1 MPAVDLS
8 QLPEPAI
15 IAEPDFEAILA
26 DTKAMMIAAYPA
38 EQREVVS
45 AALELE
51 SEPLNVIAQTMSFR
65 EMLLRQRVNEGA
77 RACMLSHSAG
87 TDLDNLAGNMNTKR
101 LVITPA
107 TDTTDAVMESDT
119 SLRLRAQRAYDGLSV
134 AGPSGAYEY
143 FARSASGLVRDAR
156 AISPSPA
163 NVTVSILSTEGDG
176 TATEALLNTVR
187 SVLNA
192 EDTRPVADRL
202 TVQSARIVT
211 WRLNAKLYFYPGPE
225 SEPILAAAESSF
237 RKWLAEQ
244 GLIGQDVALSAIAA
258 TLHVHGVQRVEISQ
272 FHPTDVSPLTV
283 LPVCRSAN
291 ALTFLALIEISLEP
305 SKPTPAIFRAVFSFV
320 AVAALPDSSPERPPL
335 NVCRL
340 VQVFA
345 VLSNGIFSPLV
356 PSSRK
361 PRF

>member
-1 MPAVDLS
+1 
-8 QLPEPAI
+8 
-15 IAEPDFEAILA
+15 
-26 DTKAMMIAAYPA
+26 
-38 EQREVVS
+38 
-45 AALELE
+45 
-51 SEPLNVIAQTMSFR
+51 
-65 EMLLRQRVNEGA
+65 
-77 RACMLSHSAG
+77 
-87 TDLDNLAGNMNTKR
+87 
-101 LVITPA
+101 
-107 TDTTDAVMESDT
+107 
-119 SLRLRAQRAYDGLSV
+119 LRLRAQRAYDGLSV

-187 SVLNA
+187 AVLNA

-258 TLHVHGVQRVEISQ
+258 ALHVHGVQRVEIIE
-272 FHPTDVSPLTV
+272 PTQNM
-283 LPVCRSAN
+283 A
-291 ALTFLALIEISLEP
+291 ISDIQAARCE
-305 SKPTPAIFRAVFSFV
+305 SFTI
-320 AVAALPDSSPERPPL
+320 SEGGR
-335 NVCRL
+335 NE
-340 VQVFA
+340 
-345 VLSNGIFSPLV
+345 
-356 PSSRK
+356 
-361 PRF
+361 

>member
-26 DTKAMMIAAYPA
+26 DTSVMMIASYPA
-38 EQREVVS
+38 EQREAVS

-77 RACMLSHSAG
+77 RACMLSHSA

-176 TATEALLNTVR
+176 TATEALLNTCSRR
-187 SVLNA
+187 SECRGYPPGGRPPDRTECQNRDMAA
-192 EDTRPVADRL
+192 EC
-202 TVQSARIVT
+202 
-211 WRLNAKLYFYPGPE
+211 KLYFYPGPE

-237 RKWLAEQ
+237 RKWLSEQ

-258 TLHVHGVQRVEISQ
+258 ALHVHGVQRVEIIE
-272 FHPTDVSPLTV
+272 PTQNM
-283 LPVCRSAN
+283 A
-291 ALTFLALIEISLEP
+291 ISDIQAARCE
-305 SKPTPAIFRAVFSFV
+305 SFTI
-320 AVAALPDSSPERPPL
+320 SEGGR
-335 NVCRL
+335 NE
-340 VQVFA
+340 
-345 VLSNGIFSPLV
+345 
-356 PSSRK
+356 
-361 PRF
+361 

>member
-38 EQREVVS
+38 EQREAVS

-51 SEPLNVIAQTMSFR
+51 SEPLNVIAQTTAFR

-101 LVITPA
+101 LTITPA

-143 FARSASGLVRDAR
+143 FARSACGLVRDAR

-187 SVLNA
+187 AVLNA

-237 RKWLAEQ
+237 RKWLAEL

-258 TLHVHGVQRVEISQ
+258 ALHVHGVQRVEIIEPHTEYGHQ
-272 FHPTDVSPLTV
+272 RHTGG
-283 LPVCRSAN
+283 
-291 ALTFLALIEISLEP
+291 AL
-305 SKPTPAIFRAVFSFV
+305 
-320 AVAALPDSSPERPPL
+320 
-335 NVCRL
+335 
-340 VQVFA
+340 
-345 VLSNGIFSPLV
+345 
-356 PSSRK
+356 
-361 PRF
+361 

>member
-26 DTKAMMIAAYPA
+26 DTKAMMIASYPA
-38 EQREVVS
+38 EQREAVS

-77 RACMLSHSAG
+77 RACMLSHGSG
-87 TDLDNLAGNMNTKR
+87 TNLDNLAGNMNTKR

-163 NVTVSILSTEGDG
+163 CVTVSILSTEGDG

-187 SVLNA
+187 AVLNA

-202 TVQSARIVT
+202 TVQSASIVT
-211 WRLNAKLYFYPGPE
+211 WRLNANVLLPRPGI
-225 SEPILAAAESSF
+225 EPILAAAESSF

-258 TLHVHGVQRVEISQ
+258 ALHVHGVQRVEIIE
-272 FHPTDVSPLTV
+272 PTQNM
-283 LPVCRSAN
+283 A
-291 ALTFLALIEISLEP
+291 ISDIQAARCE
-305 SKPTPAIFRAVFSFV
+305 SFTI
-320 AVAALPDSSPERPPL
+320 SEGGR
-335 NVCRL
+335 NE
-340 VQVFA
+340 
-345 VLSNGIFSPLV
+345 
-356 PSSRK
+356 
-361 PRF
+361 

>member
-26 DTKAMMIAAYPA
+26 DTKAMMIASYPA
-38 EQREVVS
+38 EQREAVS

-51 SEPLNVIAQTMSFR
+51 SEPLNVIAQTTAFR

-101 LVITPA
+101 LTITPA

-176 TATEALLNTVR
+176 TATEALLN
-187 SVLNA
+187 
-192 EDTRPVADRL
+192 
-202 TVQSARIVT
+202 
-211 WRLNAKLYFYPGPE
+211 
-225 SEPILAAAESSF
+225 
-237 RKWLAEQ
+237 
-244 GLIGQDVALSAIAA
+244 
-258 TLHVHGVQRVEISQ
+258 
-272 FHPTDVSPLTV
+272 
-283 LPVCRSAN
+283 
-291 ALTFLALIEISLEP
+291 
-305 SKPTPAIFRAVFSFV
+305 
-320 AVAALPDSSPERPPL
+320 
-335 NVCRL
+335 
-340 VQVFA
+340 
-345 VLSNGIFSPLV
+345 
-356 PSSRK
+356 
-361 PRF
+361 

>member
-1 MPAVDLS
+1 
-8 QLPEPAI
+8 
-15 IAEPDFEAILA
+15 
-26 DTKAMMIAAYPA
+26 
-38 EQREVVS
+38 
-45 AALELE
+45 
-51 SEPLNVIAQTMSFR
+51 
-65 EMLLRQRVNEGA
+65 
-77 RACMLSHSAG
+77 
-87 TDLDNLAGNMNTKR
+87 MNTKR
-101 LVITPA
+101 PVITPA

-187 SVLNA
+187 AVLNA

-258 TLHVHGVQRVEISQ
+258 ALHVHGVQRVEIIE
-272 FHPTDVSPLTV
+272 PTQNMAISDIQAARCVSHSPSAKVDAMSNSL
-283 LPVCRSAN
+283 LPPSASN
-291 ALTFLALIEISLEP
+291 FMRCAEAVGTRITDIPVDLNTLVAGHLPGASAALSRP
-305 SKPTPAIFRAVFSFV
+305 GIFR
-320 AVAALPDSSPERPPL
+320 
-335 NVCRL
+335 
-340 VQVFA
+340 
-345 VLSNGIFSPLV
+345 
-356 PSSRK
+356 
-361 PRF
+361 

>member
-1 MPAVDLS
+1 MPAVDLA

-26 DTKAMMIAAYPA
+26 DTKAMMIASYPA
-38 EQREVVS
+38 EQREAVS

-77 RACMLSHSAG
+77 RACMLSHGSG
-87 TDLDNLAGNMNTKR
+87 TNLDNLAGNMNTKR

-163 NVTVSILSTEGDG
+163 CVTVSILSTEGDG

-187 SVLNA
+187 AVLNA

-237 RKWLAEQ
+237 RKWLSEQ

-258 TLHVHGVQRVEISQ
+258 ALHVHGVQRVEIIE
-272 FHPTDVSPLTV
+272 PTQNM
-283 LPVCRSAN
+283 A
-291 ALTFLALIEISLEP
+291 ISDIQAARCE
-305 SKPTPAIFRAVFSFV
+305 SFTI
-320 AVAALPDSSPERPPL
+320 SEGGR
-335 NVCRL
+335 NE
-340 VQVFA
+340 
-345 VLSNGIFSPLV
+345 
-356 PSSRK
+356 
-361 PRF
+361 

>member
-26 DTKAMMIAAYPA
+26 DTKAMMIASYPA
-38 EQREVVS
+38 EQREAVS

-187 SVLNA
+187 AVLNA

-202 TVQSARIVT
+202 TVQSARIMT

-237 RKWLAEQ
+237 RK
-244 GLIGQDVALSAIAA
+244 
-258 TLHVHGVQRVEISQ
+258 
-272 FHPTDVSPLTV
+272 
-283 LPVCRSAN
+283 
-291 ALTFLALIEISLEP
+291 
-305 SKPTPAIFRAVFSFV
+305 
-320 AVAALPDSSPERPPL
+320 
-335 NVCRL
+335 
-340 VQVFA
+340 
-345 VLSNGIFSPLV
+345 
-356 PSSRK
+356 
-361 PRF
+361 

>member
-8 QLPEPAI
+8 QLPDPAI

-38 EQREVVS
+38 EQREAVS

-51 SEPLNVIAQTMSFR
+51 SEPLNVIAQTTAFR

-77 RACMLSHSAG
+77 RTCMLSHSAG

-134 AGPSGAYEY
+134 AYEY

-187 SVLNA
+187 AVLNA

-202 TVQSARIVT
+202 TVQSTRIVT

-237 RKWLAEQ
+237 RKWLSEQ
-244 GLIGQDVALSAIAA
+244 GLIGQDVAFQTVSRPVWCMRCGDTLLIASSWTQHIRTALLRSWLFLLKRADSGSGKLVYLMSTAI
-258 TLHVHGVQRVEISQ
+258 
-272 FHPTDVSPLTV
+272 
-283 LPVCRSAN
+283 
-291 ALTFLALIEISLEP
+291 
-305 SKPTPAIFRAVFSFV
+305 
-320 AVAALPDSSPERPPL
+320 
-335 NVCRL
+335 
-340 VQVFA
+340 
-345 VLSNGIFSPLV
+345 
-356 PSSRK
+356 
-361 PRF
+361 

>member
-26 DTKAMMIAAYPA
+26 DTKAMMIASYSA
-38 EQREVVS
+38 EQREAVS

-77 RACMLSHSAG
+77 RACMLSHGSG
-87 TDLDNLAGNMNTKR
+87 TNLDNLAGNMNTKR

-163 NVTVSILSTEGDG
+163 CVTVSILSTEGDG
-176 TATEALLNTVR
+176 
-187 SVLNA
+187 
-192 EDTRPVADRL
+192 PVADRL

-258 TLHVHGVQRVEISQ
+258 ALHVHGVQRVEIIE
-272 FHPTDVSPLTV
+272 PTQNM
-283 LPVCRSAN
+283 A
-291 ALTFLALIEISLEP
+291 ISDIQAARCE
-305 SKPTPAIFRAVFSFV
+305 SFTI
-320 AVAALPDSSPERPPL
+320 SEGGR
-335 NVCRL
+335 NE
-340 VQVFA
+340 
-345 VLSNGIFSPLV
+345 
-356 PSSRK
+356 
-361 PRF
+361 

>member
-26 DTKAMMIAAYPA
+26 DTKAMMIASYPA
-38 EQREVVS
+38 EQREAVS

-187 SVLNA
+187 AVLNA

-237 RKWLAEQ
+237 RKWLSEQ

-258 TLHVHGVQRVEISQ
+258 ALHVHGVQRVE
-272 FHPTDVSPLTV
+272 
-283 LPVCRSAN
+283 
-291 ALTFLALIEISLEP
+291 
-305 SKPTPAIFRAVFSFV
+305 
-320 AVAALPDSSPERPPL
+320 
-335 NVCRL
+335 
-340 VQVFA
+340 
-345 VLSNGIFSPLV
+345 
-356 PSSRK
+356 
-361 PRF
+361 

>member
-38 EQREVVS
+38 EQREAVS

-51 SEPLNVIAQTMSFR
+51 SEPLNVIAQTTAFR

-101 LVITPA
+101 LTITPA

-187 SVLNA
+187 
-192 EDTRPVADRL
+192 ADRL

-258 TLHVHGVQRVEISQ
+258 ALHVHGVQRVEIIE
-272 FHPTDVSPLTV
+272 PTQNM
-283 LPVCRSAN
+283 A
-291 ALTFLALIEISLEP
+291 ISDIQAARCE
-305 SKPTPAIFRAVFSFV
+305 SFTI
-320 AVAALPDSSPERPPL
+320 SEGGR
-335 NVCRL
+335 NE
-340 VQVFA
+340 
-345 VLSNGIFSPLV
+345 
-356 PSSRK
+356 
-361 PRF
+361 